1 MCNVAIDQE
10 SSRDVR
16 NAAAPTHVSTSAHSD
31 DITSLAFH
39 PQKSHVLLSA
49 STDGL
54 LCTTDTREHDEDE
67 SGLHV
72 GNWGCSIAKTGWAGV
87 GDGAQPAVWA
97 HSDMQTLS
105 TWSEEVRAFD
115 ANIRI
120 LTHFP
125 TLTFQLDRIADYG
138 DLRKPAIESRWRS
151 EYFIDAMWLSSEH
164 MLASGSPS
172 LGVWVGS
179 NE

>member
-1 MCNVAIDQE
+1 M
-10 SSRDVR
+10 
-16 NAAAPTHVSTSAHSD
+16 
-31 DITSLAFH
+31 
-39 PQKSHVLLSA
+39 
-49 STDGL
+49 
-54 LCTTDTREHDEDE
+54 
-67 SGLHV
+67 
-72 GNWGCSIAKTGWAGV
+72 

-125 TLTFQLDRIADYG
+125 ALTFQLDRIADYG
-138 DLRKPAIESRWRS
+138 DLRKPAIEGRWRS

-164 MLASGSPS
+164 VLTSGSPS